1 MSQHEHQILEEEY
14 ENSAVPAKARKSLLS
29 VSLVWVGFPMIMTSA
44 VTGAAIVGGLG
55 FWTGML
61 SILIGNL
68 ILFGYVGVLAML
80 SANKGYNFSLQS
92 AITFG
97 SKGARIVSGLLSTLV
112 IGWFAVQT
120 GLTGSSMHE
129 AFGTNA
135 LVITLIAGILYIVLT
150 LFGVKAL
157 TYIGAVSAPF
167 FFIIGL
173 WAVYD
178 AAAASGVSSITSFEG
193 TGAISMGIAITM
205 VISLFIDSGT
215 MAADFNR
222 WSKNKKQAL
231 AATFTAFPMACMI
244 AMVFGGLIAAA
255 ASQNSDLFQY
265 IASKGGAI
273 ALISIL
279 LLFLNLGSVCAHCLY
294 NGAVGWSSLT
304 GRKMRETAI
313 VLGVIGT
320 IFAVSG
326 AWNHFADW
334 LNLLG
339 IIVPPIGAVIICD
352 QLFLRKGADISESVR
367 IPAFAAW
374 IIGALIGLAVEQFAP
389 SLSTAFVSMLAGGAA
404 YLLISLNTAKA
415 SAVSSS
421 GASRS

>member
-1 MSQHEHQILEEEY
+1 
-14 ENSAVPAKARKSLLS
+14 
-29 VSLVWVGFPMIMTSA
+29 
-44 VTGAAIVGGLG
+44 
-55 FWTGML
+55 
-61 SILIGNL
+61 
-68 ILFGYVGVLAML
+68 
-80 SANKGYNFSLQS
+80 
-92 AITFG
+92 
-97 SKGARIVSGLLSTLV
+97 
-112 IGWFAVQT
+112 
-120 GLTGSSMHE
+120 MHE

-135 LVITLIAGILYIVLT
+135 LVITLIAGTLYIVLT

-231 AATFTAFPMACMI
+231 AATFTAFPLACMI

-313 VLGVIGT
+313 VRRHRHYFCCIRGLE
-320 IFAVSG
+320 S
-326 AWNHFADW
+326 
-334 LNLLG
+334 
-339 IIVPPIGAVIICD
+339 
-352 QLFLRKGADISESVR
+352 LR
-367 IPAFAAW
+367 
-374 IIGALIGLAVEQFAP
+374 
-389 SLSTAFVSMLAGGAA
+389 
-404 YLLISLNTAKA
+404 
-415 SAVSSS
+415 
-421 GASRS
+421 